1 MKTRSQ
7 AIEEIAFTMIP
18 LVGPVIG
25 RQLLSAC
32 GDVAA
37 VFAEQKRLL
46 KSIPGI
52 GEEIA
57 ANILRAR
64 QYLDRA
70 EEEWERLQHHFIRHV
85 FCTDPDYPA
94 RLRQLPDAPL
104 ILFSRGNVNLAPE
117 RTVGIIGTR
126 KPSPLGRSLTEGL
139 VDALAGYDVTVIS
152 GLAYGIDITAHK
164 RSLEAGVP
172 TVGVMGSG
180 MGTIYPDIHRPVAHR
195 MMENG
200 GLLTEFPFDT
210 GPDAV
215 NFPMRNRI
223 VAGLSDA
230 LVVVESGV
238 KGGSMITA
246 ALANDYN
253 KDVLAFPGRPGEA
266 VTAGCNALIKRQ
278 MAHLIESGE
287 DLIDLMGWNRRSR
300 RQAYQTDLF
309 AGLADGER
317 EIYRLIVEGREK
329 DIDTLAYESK
339 RTPGELAAILLQ
351 LECKG
356 AIKSLPG
363 KKYAAIV

>member
-1 MKTRSQ
+1 
-7 AIEEIAFTMIP
+7 
-18 LVGPVIG
+18 
-25 RQLLSAC
+25 
-32 GDVAA
+32 
-37 VFAEQKRLL
+37 
-46 KSIPGI
+46 
-52 GEEIA
+52 
-57 ANILRAR
+57 
-64 QYLDRA
+64 
-70 EEEWERLQHHFIRHV
+70 
-85 FCTDPDYPA
+85 CTEPDYPA

-266 VTAGCNALIKRQ
+266 VTAGCNGLIKRQ

-287 DLIDLMGWNRRSR
+287 DLSDLMGWNRRSR
-300 RQAYQTDLF
+300 RQAYQTGLF